1 MNNAVCTNSTCAQE
15 FYLYGLLQKCNPMT
29 DAAPTIGTGVS
40 SLHIGDF
47 TGGRLPLDISASD
60 ESS

>member
-1 MNNAVCTNSTCAQE
+1 MTRILSVWFASEV
-15 FYLYGLLQKCNPMT
+15 NPMT
-29 DAAPTIGTGVS
+29 DAAPTIGIGVS
-40 SLHIGDF
+40 SLHIEDF